1 MFIILK
7 TDIFKSDLRI
17 STAGKHITELNI
29 LTTIYTITLLIR
41 KGFQRYF
48 CESGISMKGQLK
60 LRVQSL

>member
-17 STAGKHITELNI
+17 STAGKHMAEFNI
-29 LTTIYTITLLIR
+29 LTTIYTTLLIR